1 MKRRHPDGIAIEAEQ
16 IIKNSN
22 GSLGDTTSSES
33 IDHLFI
39 TMVRSINSSAHF
51 CFLFSFHLTIQIRF
65 LLQCFYARLGFVQP
79 PTCLKCAHRKSTKK
93 RNERNANNSG
103 TSCNNLVPWRRD
115 ANKPLHP
122 EGLGD
127 NLVFVTCE
135 TAKSLIKGDAYP
147 SIQWDNKNR
156 RILHE
161 M

>member
-1 MKRRHPDGIAIEAEQ
+1 MATMKRRHPDGIALEAVH

-22 GSLGDTTSSES
+22 GSLGDAATSSES

-39 TMVRSINSSAHF
+39 TM
-51 CFLFSFHLTIQIRF
+51 
-65 LLQCFYARLGFVQP
+65 CFYARLGFVQP
-79 PTCLKCAHRKSTKK
+79 PSCLKCAHHKSTKK
-93 RNERNANNSG
+93 GNERNTNSG

-122 EGLGD
+122 DGLGD

-135 TAKSLIKGDAYP
+135 TAKSLIRGDAYP